1 MTGLGIAQ
9 STFAILV
16 VAALFGLFVL
26 LLLGSF
32 VRARKAAAAAAGRGA
47 AAPAPKAPKPVSR
60 RDFFRGGILAGLG
73 LFTLQF
79 GGATLAFL
87 YPNLKGGFGSD
98 ITAGTLNDIK
108 NTISSTRQP
117 FYLGSGRFYLVSYDV
132 DPVPEEYKGIAVGG
146 LMALYQRCVHLGCRV
161 PFCEQSQWFECPC
174 HGSKY
179 NRAGEY
185 QSGPAPKG
193 LDRFPIQLKGDQVIV
208 VTGGLTSGPPRGT
221 NTLKQQPEGPF
232 CVGTGG

>member
-1 MTGLGIAQ
+1 MTTLAITQ

-16 VAALFGLFVL
+16 VAALFGLFL
-26 LLLGSF
+26 LMLLGSF
-32 VRARKAAAAAAGRGA
+32 VRARKAAAEAAGRGRGEPA
-47 AAPAPKAPKPVSR
+47 AKPAKPVSR
-60 RDFFRGGILAGLG
+60 RDFFRGGILAGFSIFLA
-73 LFTLQF
+73 QF

-87 YPNLKGGFGSD
+87 YPTLRGGFGSE
-98 ITAGTLNDIK
+98 ITAGTVDEIRNAIQ
-108 NTISSTRQP
+108 STRQP
-117 FYLGSGRFYLVSYDV
+117 YYLGAGRFYLVSYDV
-132 DPVPEEYKGIAVGG
+132 EPTPPDYEGVAGGG

-193 LDRFPIQLKGDQVIV
+193 LDRFPVILKGGQVV
-208 VTGGLTSGPPRGT
+208 VDTSTLVSGPPRGT
-221 NTLKQQPEGPF
+221 DTLKQNPEGPF
-232 CVGTGG
+232 CVGSGG